1 MCSTAISAEGSLDK
15 RSTVLELWFQ
25 AEFPWRRWH
34 NGASLL
40 AARICLAATPMLSA
54 ARLGPCS
61 GRDVAL
67 YVDDAIWRWQGLQWA
82 HLLADDIDELHR
94 FASAL
99 GINLLS
105 YQGPPR
111 TSVPHY
117 DVTAYE
123 RRRAIARGAIACS
136 RDEIVAV
143 LRRARS
149 NCRCPRESDNGRICT
164 GNPIHDGTPC
174 N

>member
-1 MCSTAISAEGSLDK
+1 MASPAQRCECAGGRGCAWRQSGLEGS
-15 RSTVLELWFQ
+15 
-25 AEFPWRRWH
+25 P
-34 NGASLL
+34 ASLG
-40 AARICLAATPMLSA
+40 
-54 ARLGPCS
+54 LGQLGGP
-61 GRDVAL
+61 DVAL

-82 HLLADDIDELHR
+82 HLLADDNDELHR

-99 GINLLS
+99 GINPLS

-117 DVTAYE
+117 DLTAYE
-123 RRRAIARGAIACS
+123 RRRALTRGAIACS

-149 NCRCPRESDNGRICT
+149 ANDHGVRAVS
-164 GNPIHDGTPC
+164 
-174 N
+174 

>member
-1 MCSTAISAEGSLDK
+1 MVGTAVQAWWPREFAWRQSGLGCSPAASGSGQ
-15 RSTVLELWFQ
+15 R
-25 AEFPWRRWH
+25 
-34 NGASLL
+34 
-40 AARICLAATPMLSA
+40 
-54 ARLGPCS
+54 S

-67 YVDDAIWRWQGLQWA
+67 YVDEPIWRWQGLQWA

-117 DVTAYE
+117 DLTAYE

-143 LRRARS
+143 LRRSRS
-149 NCRCPRESDNGRICT
+149 ANDPDVRAVS
-164 GNPIHDGTPC
+164 
-174 N
+174 

>member
-1 MCSTAISAEGSLDK
+1 MAAEIGLEGS
-15 RSTVLELWFQ
+15 
-25 AEFPWRRWH
+25 PP
-34 NGASLL
+34 ASGWEQ
-40 AARICLAATPMLSA
+40 R
-54 ARLGPCS
+54 S

-99 GINLLS
+99 GINLVS

-117 DVTAYE
+117 DLTAYE

-143 LRRARS
+143 LRRAR
-149 NCRCPRESDNGRICT
+149 CANGP
-164 GNPIHDGTPC
+164 GVHAVS
-174 N
+174 

>member
-1 MCSTAISAEGSLDK
+1 MCLTAK
-15 RSTVLELWFQ
+15 RT
-25 AEFPWRRWH
+25 RR
-34 NGASLL
+34 
-40 AARICLAATPMLSA
+40 LSG
-54 ARLGPCS
+54 RLGLGQRS

-99 GINLLS
+99 GINPLS

-117 DVTAYE
+117 DLTAYE

-136 RDEIVAV
+136 RDQIVAV

-149 NCRCPRESDNGRICT
+149 ANDPRVRALS
-164 GNPIHDGTPC
+164 
-174 N
+174 

>member
-1 MCSTAISAEGSLDK
+1 MASPAQRCECLTAK
-15 RSTVLELWFQ
+15 RTRS
-25 AEFPWRRWH
+25 
-34 NGASLL
+34 SL
-40 AARICLAATPMLSA
+40 AALSWGQ
-54 ARLGPCS
+54 RS

-82 HLLADDIDELHR
+82 HLLADDT
-94 FASAL
+94 
-99 GINLLS
+99 

-117 DVTAYE
+117 DLTAYE

-149 NCRCPRESDNGRICT
+149 ANGPGVRVVS
-164 GNPIHDGTPC
+164 
-174 N
+174 

>member
-1 MCSTAISAEGSLDK
+1 
-15 RSTVLELWFQ
+15 
-25 AEFPWRRWH
+25 
-34 NGASLL
+34 
-40 AARICLAATPMLSA
+40 
-54 ARLGPCS
+54 
-61 GRDVAL
+61 VAL

-94 FASAL
+94 FACAL
-99 GINLLS
+99 GINPLS

-117 DVTAYE
+117 DLTAYE

-149 NCRCPRESDNGRICT
+149 ANGPGARAVS
-164 GNPIHDGTPC
+164 
-174 N
+174 

>member
-1 MCSTAISAEGSLDK
+1 MASPAQRCECLTAK
-15 RSTVLELWFQ
+15 RTRS
-25 AEFPWRRWH
+25 
-34 NGASLL
+34 SL
-40 AARICLAATPMLSA
+40 AALSWGQ
-54 ARLGPCS
+54 RS

-99 GINLLS
+99 GINPQS

-117 DVTAYE
+117 DLTAYE

-149 NCRCPRESDNGRICT
+149 ANGPGARVVS
-164 GNPIHDGTPC
+164 
-174 N
+174 

>member
-1 MCSTAISAEGSLDK
+1 MVPSRVALASPAQRCKFGGRANLPGGKATRRLSGAPGSGQ
-15 RSTVLELWFQ
+15 R
-25 AEFPWRRWH
+25 
-34 NGASLL
+34 
-40 AARICLAATPMLSA
+40 
-54 ARLGPCS
+54 S

-82 HLLADDIDELHR
+82 HLLADDIVELHR

-99 GINLLS
+99 GINLVS

-117 DVTAYE
+117 DLTAYE

-149 NCRCPRESDNGRICT
+149 ANDPDVRAVS
-164 GNPIHDGTPC
+164 
-174 N
+174 

>member
-1 MCSTAISAEGSLDK
+1 M
-15 RSTVLELWFQ
+15 
-25 AEFPWRRWH
+25 
-34 NGASLL
+34 
-40 AARICLAATPMLSA
+40 
-54 ARLGPCS
+54 
-61 GRDVAL
+61 AL

-111 TSVPHY
+111 TSIPHY
-117 DVTAYE
+117 DLTAYE
-123 RRRAIARGAIACS
+123 RCRAVARGAIACS

-143 LRRARS
+143 LRRSRS
-149 NCRCPRESDNGRICT
+149 ANDPDVRAVS
-164 GNPIHDGTPC
+164 
-174 N
+174 

>member
-1 MCSTAISAEGSLDK
+1 MA
-15 RSTVLELWFQ
+15 
-25 AEFPWRRWH
+25 
-34 NGASLL
+34 
-40 AARICLAATPMLSA
+40 
-54 ARLGPCS
+54 

-82 HLLADDIDELHR
+82 HLLADGIDELHR
-94 FASAL
+94 FAADL
-99 GINLLS
+99 GINRLS

-117 DVTAYE
+117 DLTAYE

-136 RDEIVAV
+136 RHEIVVV

-149 NCRCPRESDNGRICT
+149 EGRVARMIEPRGIVALELAPRR
-164 GNPIHDGTPC
+164 PP
-174 N
+174 

>member
-1 MCSTAISAEGSLDK
+1 MPSSHGIAGTA
-15 RSTVLELWFQ
+15 V
-25 AEFPWRRWH
+25 PVWRRKA
-34 NGASLL
+34 GSK
-40 AARICLAATPMLSA
+40 ARRPPRAG
-54 ARLGPCS
+54 RQRS

-67 YVDDAIWRWQGLQWA
+67 YVDDAIWHWQGLQWA

-99 GINLLS
+99 GINPLS

-117 DVTAYE
+117 DLTAYE

-149 NCRCPRESDNGRICT
+149 ANGPGARA
-164 GNPIHDGTPC
+164 DS
-174 N
+174 

>member
-1 MCSTAISAEGSLDK
+1 MCLTAK
-15 RSTVLELWFQ
+15 RT
-25 AEFPWRRWH
+25 RR
-34 NGASLL
+34 
-40 AARICLAATPMLSA
+40 LSG
-54 ARLGPCS
+54 RLGLGQRS

-99 GINLLS
+99 GINPQS

-117 DVTAYE
+117 DLTAYE
-123 RRRAIARGAIACS
+123 RRSAIARGAIACS

-149 NCRCPRESDNGRICT
+149 AHDPSTCRLVAAIGRV
-164 GNPIHDGTPC
+164 
-174 N
+174 

>member
-1 MCSTAISAEGSLDK
+1 MVPSRVAL
-15 RSTVLELWFQ
+15 
-25 AEFPWRRWH
+25 
-34 NGASLL
+34 ASPAQRCNLV
-40 AARICLAATPMLSA
+40 AARICLAAKRTRRLSGA
-54 ARLGPCS
+54 PGSGQRS

-67 YVDDAIWRWQGLQWA
+67 YVDDAIWRWQGLRWA

-94 FASAL
+94 SASAL

-117 DVTAYE
+117 DLTAYE

-149 NCRCPRESDNGRICT
+149 ANDPGVRAVS
-164 GNPIHDGTPC
+164 
-174 N
+174 

>member
-1 MCSTAISAEGSLDK
+1 MPSSHDVAGIRCECGGGGMCLTAK
-15 RSTVLELWFQ
+15 RT
-25 AEFPWRRWH
+25 RR
-34 NGASLL
+34 
-40 AARICLAATPMLSA
+40 LSG
-54 ARLGPCS
+54 RLGLGQRS

-67 YVDDAIWRWQGLQWA
+67 YVDDAIWRWQGLLWA

-99 GINLLS
+99 GINPLS

-117 DVTAYE
+117 DLTAYE

-136 RDEIVAV
+136 RDQIVAV
-143 LRRARS
+143 LRRAR
-149 NCRCPRESDNGRICT
+149 CANGP
-164 GNPIHDGTPC
+164 GVHAVS
-174 N
+174 